1 MTEEEKM
8 DQALWYDAN
17 DKTLLQQRQQAE
29 ALCFQLNQTPP
40 QNEAARQALLRALLP
55 HLGEEVTILSPF
67 FTDYGSRCFI
77 GAHTFFN
84 HNIYLMD
91 GGTITLGAH
100 CFIGPN
106 CGFYTAN
113 HPLLPAAR
121 NQGLEQARPIVLG
134 DHVWLGGGVTVLGG
148 VTIGEG
154 AVIGAGSVVTKDIP
168 PYVLAA
174 GNPCRVLRPLT
185 DADTLP
191 FGDESH

>member
-8 DQALWYDAN
+8 DHSLWYDAN
-17 DKTLLQQRQQAE
+17 DKALLAQRQQAE
-29 ALCFQLNQTPP
+29 TLCFQLNQTPP
-40 QNEAARQALLRALLP
+40 QNQTARQAILQQLLP
-55 HLGEEVTILSPF
+55 HLDEDVTILSPF
-67 FTDYGSRCFI
+67 YTDYGTRCFL
-77 GAHTFFN
+77 GAHTFLN
-84 HNIYLMD
+84 HNVYLMD

-174 GNPCRVLRPLT
+174 GNPCRILRPLT
-185 DADTLP
+185 DEDTLP
-191 FGDESH
+191 PLL